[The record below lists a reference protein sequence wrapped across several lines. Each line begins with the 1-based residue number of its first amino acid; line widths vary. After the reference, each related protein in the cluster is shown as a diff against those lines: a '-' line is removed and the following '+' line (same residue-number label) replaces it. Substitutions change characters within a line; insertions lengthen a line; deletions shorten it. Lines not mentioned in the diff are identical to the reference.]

1 MLVHVHVPALLDLT
15 CTYIPSF
22 SPSLS
27 LSLLPLSPPPSP
39 SIRVTVNHFDESP
52 LDELPL
58 DMSPLSQS
66 DSDSDEFDVKVP
78 HSKPSPFSQKK
89 DYFFGIGKV
98 RTYVYISLS

>member
-1 MLVHVHVPALLDLT
+1 MFIILIFFFL
-15 CTYIPSF
+15 SF
-22 SPSLS
+22 
-27 LSLLPLSPPPSP
+27 PLSFPP
-39 SIRVTVNHFDESP
+39 SIRVTVNQFDESP

-89 DYFFGIGKV
+89 DYFSGIGKV
-98 RTYVYISLS
+98 CTYMYFNILHVLE